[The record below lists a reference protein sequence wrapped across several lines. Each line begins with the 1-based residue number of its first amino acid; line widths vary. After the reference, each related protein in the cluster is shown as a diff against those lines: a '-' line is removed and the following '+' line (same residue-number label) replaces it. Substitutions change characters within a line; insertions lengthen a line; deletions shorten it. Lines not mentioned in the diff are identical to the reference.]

1 MEKDLVPG
9 NLWGN
14 AFLLPGGNLI
24 RPGQALP
31 FDRLLRSL
39 GAPSYYAQMHNVPVS
54 LKTNLPGRSHQPG
67 RGCVALTLWLLLF
80 VAPPLLAQSNYLAPG
95 HPDGVA
101 LLAPPPVA
109 GSAEEAADLASARAV
124 FKARTP
130 AEEARALKDSSL
142 SIFLFAPAIGPF
154 FQPGKL
160 PKTEAL
166 FQKVKKDLTEPID
179 TSKDH
184 WKRRRPYQMRKHL
197 SLGAPETSYGY
208 PSGHST
214 RGTVQA
220 LLLAELFPEHKEA
233 ILEIGRDI
241 GWDRVLIG
249 KHFPTDIYA
258 GRVLGQALV
267 RELLA
272 SPAFQ
277 RDLAEAKAE
286 AEAAPR

>member
-1 MEKDLVPG
+1 
-9 NLWGN
+9 
-14 AFLLPGGNLI
+14 
-24 RPGQALP
+24 
-31 FDRLLRSL
+31 
-39 GAPSYYAQMHNVPVS
+39 
-54 LKTNLPGRSHQPG
+54 
-67 RGCVALTLWLLLF
+67 
-80 VAPPLLAQSNYLAPG
+80 
-95 HPDGVA
+95 VA

-124 FKARTP
+124 FKGRTP
-130 AEEARALKDSSL
+130 AEAARAAKDSSL

-166 FQKVKKDLTEPID
+166 FKKVRKDIAEPLD
-179 TSKDH
+179 KAKNH
-184 WKRRRPYQMRKHL
+184 WQRRRPYQLDEQL
-197 SLGAPETSYGY
+197 SLGLPEPSYGY

-220 LLLAELFPEHKEA
+220 LLLAELFPEQKAA
-233 ILEIGRDI
+233 ILEIGRNI

-258 GRVLGQALV
+258 ARVLGQAIV
-267 RELLA
+267 REFLA

-277 RDLAEAKAE
+277 HDLAEAKAE
-286 AEAAPR
+286 AQAAQH

>member
-1 MEKDLVPG
+1 M
-9 NLWGN
+9 NLKSS
-14 AFLLPGGNLI
+14 
-24 RPGQALP
+24 
-31 FDRLLRSL
+31 LRSPL
-39 GAPSYYAQMHNVPVS
+39 CR
-54 LKTNLPGRSHQPG
+54 TGR
-67 RGCVALTLWLLLF
+67 RGSILTLCLLLL
-80 VAPPLLAQSNYLAPG
+80 VGSPLFADSNYLAPK

-109 GSAEEAADLASARAV
+109 RSTEEAADLASARAV

-130 AEEARALKDSSL
+130 AEEARALKDASL

-166 FQKVKKDLTEPID
+166 FKKVEKDIAEPLD
-179 TSKDH
+179 TAKDY
-184 WKRRRPYQMRKHL
+184 WKRQRPYEMNKRL
-197 SLGAPETSYGY
+197 SLGAPESSSGY

-214 RGTVQA
+214 RGTVYSM
-220 LLLAELFPEHKEA
+220 LLAELFPDRKEA
-233 ILEIGRDI
+233 ILAIGRYI

-258 GRVLGQALV
+258 GRVLGQAIV
-267 RELLA
+267 CELLA

-277 RDLAEAKAE
+277 HDLADAKAE
-286 AEAAPR
+286 VRATQQ